1 MEAGRIELEIG
12 PFALDE
18 LVVNVSETA
27 RMLIGAKPVVFR
39 SAVEPGLA
47 KLWRGDLARV
57 TQVCLNLVSNAAK
70 FTPGGGIDF
79 EVARTSGPGERTRLR
94 FRVTDTGIGIPVE
107 VRQRIFEAFDQGE
120 VRGRARLAGAG
131 LGLAI
136 SRGLVELM
144 GGSIDFTSEP
154 GKGSCF
160 WFEIALEPIAEEAA
174 PGEIFP
180 PRDRGDETMDILV
193 ADDSSSSRL
202 LVNLLLVKR
211 GHRVTAVEDGLQA
224 VARAGA
230 RRYDLAILDLR
241 MPELGGIEAARRIR
255 ALPPSVGARRIVALT
270 AEAFE
275 DERRAALDA
284 GMSEVLTK
292 PFDESELDALLARAE
307 PIETAAQ

>member
-1 MEAGRIELEIG
+1 
-12 PFALDE
+12 
-18 LVVNVSETA
+18 
-27 RMLIGAKPVVFR
+27 
-39 SAVEPGLA
+39 
-47 KLWRGDLARV
+47 
-57 TQVCLNLVSNAAK
+57 
-70 FTPGGGIDF
+70 
-79 EVARTSGPGERTRLR
+79 
-94 FRVTDTGIGIPVE
+94 
-107 VRQRIFEAFDQGE
+107 
-120 VRGRARLAGAG
+120 
-131 LGLAI
+131 
-136 SRGLVELM
+136 
-144 GGSIDFTSEP
+144 
-154 GKGSCF
+154 
-160 WFEIALEPIAEEAA
+160 
-174 PGEIFP
+174 
-180 PRDRGDETMDILV
+180 MDILV
-193 ADDSSSSRL
+193 ADNSSSSRL